1 MDDMTTAGSSAAI
14 FMAPSGLVALR
25 RTGEDIIRVVQ
36 SQPAPRRHLFFM
48 KQFVQALS
56 GRAEFLIVVLGSLGL
71 TLLSNLQLVLDP
83 GIADQLPAFNN
94 EILVSNLVYELFVLL
109 WLSIFMKARGW
120 TLERLG
126 FAVGLRDTAIGIL
139 LAIIVFCAIWV
150 IEQALGSAAPAMLES
165 ARRFDRVSGDL
176 DIWTI
181 LMAAVVDSVFEELF
195 VCAYVISAL
204 KEKRRPAF
212 ALNVSILLRVGC
224 HMYQGVYGVL
234 IGGAWGV
241 VFGYWYLRSG
251 RIWPLLVA
259 HAALLFTEL
268 MTLSP

>member
-1 MDDMTTAGSSAAI
+1 
-14 FMAPSGLVALR
+14 
-25 RTGEDIIRVVQ
+25 
-36 SQPAPRRHLFFM
+36 M

-83 GIADQLPAFNN
+83 AIVDQLPAFSN

-109 WLSIFMKARGW
+109 WLSAFMKARGW

-126 FAVGLRDTAIGIL
+126 FSISLRDTAVGLL
-139 LAIIVFCAIWV
+139 LAVILFCAIWV

-165 ARRFDRVSGDL
+165 ARRFDKVSGELDL
-176 DIWTI
+176 WAVI
-181 LMAAVVDSVFEELF
+181 AASVVDAVFEELF

-204 KEKRRPAF
+204 KEKKRAAF
-212 ALNVSILLRVGC
+212 ALNVSIALRVGC

-234 IGGAWGV
+234 IGGAWGL
-241 VFGYWYLRSG
+241 VFGYWYLKSG

-259 HAALLFTEL
+259 HAALLLTEL
-268 MTLSP
+268 LTLSP

>member
-1 MDDMTTAGSSAAI
+1 
-14 FMAPSGLVALR
+14 
-25 RTGEDIIRVVQ
+25 
-36 SQPAPRRHLFFM
+36 M

-83 GIADQLPAFNN
+83 AIAEQLPPFNN
-94 EILVSNLVYELFVLL
+94 EILISNLVYELFVLL
-109 WLSIFMKARGW
+109 WLSAFMKARGW

-126 FAVGLRDTAIGIL
+126 FSMSLRDTALGLL
-139 LAIIVFCAIWV
+139 LAIMVFCAVWL
-150 IEQALGSAAPAMLES
+150 IEHTLGSAAPAMLES
-165 ARRFDRVSGDL
+165 ARRFDRVSGELDL
-176 DIWTI
+176 WAM
-181 LMAAVVDSVFEELF
+181 LLASVVDAVFEELF

-204 KEKRRPAF
+204 KEKRKAAF
-212 ALNVSILLRVGC
+212 ALNVSIALRVGC

-251 RIWPLLVA
+251 RIWPVLVA
-259 HAALLFTEL
+259 HAGLLFIEL
-268 MTLSP
+268 VMLSP

>member
-1 MDDMTTAGSSAAI
+1 
-14 FMAPSGLVALR
+14 
-25 RTGEDIIRVVQ
+25 
-36 SQPAPRRHLFFM
+36 M

-83 GIADQLPAFNN
+83 ALADQLPAFNN
-94 EILVSNLVYELFVLL
+94 EILVSNLVYEVLVL
-109 WLSIFMKARGW
+109 AWLSAFLKLRGW
-120 TLERLG
+120 TFERLG
-126 FAVGLRDTAIGIL
+126 FAISLRDTAIGLL
-139 LAIIVFCAIWV
+139 LAVIVYCAIWA

-165 ARRFDRVSGDL
+165 ARRFDKVSGELDL
-176 DIWTI
+176 WAMI
-181 LMAAVVDSVFEELF
+181 LASVVDAVFEELF

-204 KEKRRPAF
+204 KEKRRASF
-212 ALNVSILLRVGC
+212 ALNVSIALRVGC
-224 HMYQGVYGVL
+224 HIYQGVYGVL

-241 VFGYWYLRSG
+241 LFGFWYLKSG

-268 MTLSP
+268 MVLSP